1 MNVYPIMYTHYIF
14 RISKLSFLHPA
25 KLRGFLNGQKYL
37 PAFDL
42 QGVWKILPDEKIDNF
57 SGDKKRG
64 YPKYIFIHQNLTFQF
79 VPLTDY
85 SIIFNYS
92 LILNCRKKNIISE
105 ILREKVNS

>member
-42 QGVWKILPDEKIDNF
+42 QVKILPDEKIDNF
-57 SGDKKRG
+57 SGNKVFYKNVAIQRKG
-64 YPKYIFIHQNLTFQF
+64 IFLSNKI
-79 VPLTDY
+79 
-85 SIIFNYS
+85 
-92 LILNCRKKNIISE
+92 
-105 ILREKVNS
+105 